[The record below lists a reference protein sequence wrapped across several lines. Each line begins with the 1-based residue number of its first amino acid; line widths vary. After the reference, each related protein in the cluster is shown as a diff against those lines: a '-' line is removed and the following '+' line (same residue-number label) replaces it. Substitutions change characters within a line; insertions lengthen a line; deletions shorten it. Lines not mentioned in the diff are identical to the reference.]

1 MKLKLKWLR
10 QAFDYSQQE
19 VAKYL
24 SLSRVSYTNLE
35 NEERKISAMELL
47 KISDLYNIDMRTLMI
62 SPLKT
67 IEAQFKQDITIDE
80 CKHYKTL

>member
-1 MKLKLKWLR
+1 MKNKLKWLR

-24 SLSRVSYTNLE
+24 SISREIYTNLE
-35 NEERKISAMELL
+35 NENRKLTAWELL

-67 IEAQFKQDITIDE
+67 IKAQFKQDMTIDE
-80 CKHYKTL
+80 CKHYKNL